1 MNIIALILLV
11 EDKQV
16 LLYKSNLLQIQAV
29 FLLSLK

>member
-16 LLYKSNLLQIQAV
+16 LLYKNNLLQIQAV